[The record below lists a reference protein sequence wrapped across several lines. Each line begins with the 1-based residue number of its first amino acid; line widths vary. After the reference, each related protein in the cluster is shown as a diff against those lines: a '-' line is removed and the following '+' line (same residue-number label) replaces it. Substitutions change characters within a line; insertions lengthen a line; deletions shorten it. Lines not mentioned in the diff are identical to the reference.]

1 MNYTRDLKRVEQVIS
16 QAKSAAWGNK
26 LTPGEGQRKVR
37 CCRDSFVSAMFSRN
51 VPQVKVNLGGAP
63 RFDEDG
69 NIVPGRMVD
78 MVVEG
83 DEVSIVRAVV

>member
-1 MNYTRDLKRVEQVIS
+1 MK
-16 QAKSAAWGNK
+16 
-26 LTPGEGQRKVR
+26 
-37 CCRDSFVSAMFSRN
+37 FSRN

-83 DEVSIVRAVV
+83 DEVFIVRAVV